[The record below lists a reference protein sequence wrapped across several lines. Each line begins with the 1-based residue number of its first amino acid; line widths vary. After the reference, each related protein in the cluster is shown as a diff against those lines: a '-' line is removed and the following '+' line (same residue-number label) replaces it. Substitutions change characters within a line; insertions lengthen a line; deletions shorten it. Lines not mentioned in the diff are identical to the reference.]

1 MSNPQS
7 IEGAAR
13 VPKPAQE
20 LAAFAAGLTR
30 DAVPERVR
38 ERAKLLILDALGVG
52 LASNAYPYADASI
65 AGLVALGGAGEC
77 SLIGRRERLPMRDAA
92 LANGIL
98 IHGLDFDDT
107 HLTSIV
113 HPTAACLPC
122 ALSFGE
128 ALGAHGRDMFVA
140 YLAGMEA
147 AIRIGAAAKGGFHHV
162 GFHAT
167 GVVAH
172 FSSAIVASKLLRL
185 PAEKIVAAQGVAA
198 STASGVQVFLE
209 EGAWTKRLHPGWAA
223 VAGITAAR
231 LVEHGFVGP
240 SRPYDG
246 KFGLFDT
253 HLHRH
258 TEKVDLE
265 VIGRELGE
273 TWHLADTAVK
283 PYPVCH
289 FIHGCADAAI
299 ELHALLAPGEI
310 SEAEAFLPKDTMP
323 IVAEPAAAKERPAT
337 DYEAKFSAQ
346 YVVATCLLKGRFGL
360 SELQPDAIADP
371 AVRALACRVRCTV
384 DPSSAF
390 PTYFSGGVPGHAEG
404 RPPALPPYPGQP
416 RRRRAGA
423 RPRRSHGEVHGFG
436 RARGPARSSRPHR
449 RGRPRA
455 RPAPRRR
462 PRGSLAQR
470 RLSCRSRRLRRGR
483 EQAREIVLS
492 RRGGTSKH

>member
-299 ELHALLAPGEI
+299 ELHALLALGEI

-390 PTYFSGGVPGHAEG
+390 PTYFSGGVRVTLKDRRQLFRHIRVNRGAGERALDLDAVIAKFMASAALAVPQDRADRIAEAVL
-404 RPPALPPYPGQP
+404 ALDRHPV
-416 RRRRAGA
+416 ADLA
-423 RPRRSHGEVHGFG
+423 AALRSDG
-436 RARGPARSSRPHR
+436 
-449 RGRPRA
+449 
-455 RPAPRRR
+455 
-462 PRGSLAQR
+462 
-470 RLSCRSRRLRRGR
+470 
-483 EQAREIVLS
+483 
-492 RRGGTSKH
+492 